1 MESEKIV
8 VFLLLIVILLSVS
21 AIVITSKMNFDSDS
35 KLENSE
41 NSVGVNY
48 ANVGFEIT
56 STAIKKTGGLN
67 DELKN

>member
-21 AIVITSKMNFDSDS
+21 AIVITSKINSDS
-35 KLENSE
+35 NSIIENSE
-41 NSVGVNY
+41 NSVGVNS

-56 STAIKKTGGLN
+56 STAKNTGSV
-67 DELKN
+67 E